1 MLPILPPPFIRQMQ
15 ALLGSEWPLLEAALQ
30 APAPVSIRLNP
41 RKTLDVGRWTI
52 DTGPG
57 IPGVPPHQ
65 LPITNAPIY
74 QFTNHQSP
82 INRSPI
88 PWHPQGFYLSERP
101 VFTLDPTFHAG
112 AYYVQEASSM
122 FIHEAL
128 RQTVDFSKP
137 LKILDLCAAPG
148 GKSTL
153 LADIATEDS
162 LLISNE
168 TIRPRTGPLRENLE
182 RWGTPNVGI
191 TSGEVEEFAQLEDWF
206 DLIVAD
212 APCSGEGLFR
222 KDPDAMREWSLPQV
236 EFCAGR
242 QRRILAAAVQALAPG
257 GILLF
262 STCTYN
268 APENTENAKWLAK
281 NFDLESIRI
290 QIPEEWGIVQ
300 TDFGCQFY
308 PHKVKG
314 EGFFL
319 SVFKKKEGEPKKHS
333 PSALFKSIKPLPKA
347 LVPQAGSW
355 LTPDA
360 NARFFL
366 TPSGEVLALPAELE
380 SQYLLLDKFLKTK
393 WFGTNIGEFKG
404 KDFIPSHAL
413 ALSRWASPTLPA
425 VDLTREQALLFLK
438 KETFDPPAGAPLG
451 WTLARFEG
459 LNLGWLKIL
468 PNRLNNY
475 LPQERRI
482 RMAIA

>member
-1 MLPILPPPFIRQMQ
+1 MLPTLPPPFIRQMQ
-15 ALLGSEWPLLEAALQ
+15 GLLGAEWPLLEAALQ
-30 APAPVSIRLNP
+30 TQPPVSIRLNP
-41 RKTLDVGRWTI
+41 RKTLDIGQLTL
-52 DTGPG
+52 DSPN
-57 IPGVPPHQ
+57 PP
-65 LPITNAPIY
+65 I
-74 QFTNHQSP
+74 HQSP
-82 INRSPI
+82 ISQFPKFSISQFPI

-101 VFTLDPTFHAG
+101 VFTLDPLFHAG

-122 FIHEAL
+122 FIYEAL
-128 RQTVDFSKP
+128 RQTVDLSKP
-137 LKILDLCAAPG
+137 LKVLDLCAAPG

-153 LADIATEDS
+153 MLDMISPDS
-162 LLISNE
+162 LLVSNE

-182 RWGTPNVGI
+182 RWGSPNVAV
-191 TSGEVEEFAQLEDWF
+191 TSGEVEEFAQMEDWF
-206 DLIVAD
+206 DVVLAD

-242 QRRILAAAVQALAPG
+242 QRRILAAAVQALKPG

-268 APENTENAKWLAK
+268 AQENSENADWLTK
-281 NFDLESIRI
+281 NFDLQPITLE
-290 QIPEEWGIVQ
+290 IPSEWGIVQ

-308 PHKVKG
+308 PHKLQG

-319 SVFKKKEGEPKKHS
+319 AVFRKKESIAKKHS
-333 PSALFKSIKPLPKA
+333 PLGMYKSIKPLSKN
-347 LVPQAGSW
+347 LVPQAAAW
-355 LTPDA
+355 LSHTA
-360 NARFFL
+360 EARFFL
-366 TPSGEVLALPAELE
+366 TPSGEVLALPANLE
-380 SQYLLLDKFLKTK
+380 PDFLLLDKFLKTK

-413 ALSRWASPTLPA
+413 ALSQWASPDLHA

-438 KETFDPPAGAPLG
+438 KETFDPPSGAPLG

-459 LNLGWLKIL
+459 MNLGWLKIL

-482 RMAIA
+482 RMAIG

>member
-1 MLPILPPPFIRQMQ
+1 MHPKLPPPFIRQMQ
-15 ALLGSEWPLLEAALQ
+15 ALLGEDWPLLEAVLQ
-30 APAPVSIRLNP
+30 SPAPVSIRLNP
-41 RKTLDVGRWTI
+41 RKTFDLGLERQSIV
-52 DTGPG
+52 
-57 IPGVPPHQ
+57 
-65 LPITNAPIY
+65 LPAIAFLPD
-74 QFTNHQSP
+74 
-82 INRSPI
+82 RSWQARAKERI
-88 PWHPQGFYLSERP
+88 PWHPLGFYLSERP

-122 FIHEAL
+122 FIYEAL

-153 LADIATEDS
+153 LADLASEDS

-242 QRRILAAAVQALAPG
+242 QRRILAAAVQALKPG

-268 APENTENAKWLAK
+268 TQENTENAKWLTK
-281 NFDLESIRI
+281 NFELEPI
-290 QIPEEWGIVQ
+290 QLEIPEAWGIVQ
-300 TDFGCQFY
+300 TNFGCQFY

-319 SVFKKKEGEPKKHS
+319 SVFHKKSGDSKKHS
-333 PSALFKSIKPLPKA
+333 PSAQFKSIKPLSKS
-347 LVPQAGSW
+347 LVPQAAAW
-355 LTPDA
+355 LSPDA

-366 TPSGEVLALPAELE
+366 TPSGEVLALPAVLE
-380 SQYLLLDKFLKTK
+380 SQYLLVDKFLKTK
-393 WFGTNIGEFKG
+393 WFGTNMGEFKG
-404 KDFIPSHAL
+404 KDFVPSHGL
-413 ALSRWASPTLPA
+413 ALSQWASADLPA
-425 VDLTREQALLFLK
+425 VDLSREQALLFLK
-438 KETFDPPAGAPLG
+438 KETFDPPEAAPKG

-459 LNLGWLKIL
+459 LNLGWVKIL

-482 RMAIA
+482 RMAIS

>member
-1 MLPILPPPFIRQMQ
+1 MQ
-15 ALLGSEWPLLEAALQ
+15 AQIGAEWPLLEAALQ
-30 APAPVSIRLNP
+30 TTPPVSIRLNP
-41 RKTLDVGRWTI
+41 RKTVDVGRRTL
-52 DTGPG
+52 DFS
-57 IPGVPPHQ
+57 PHSPT
-65 LPITNAPIY
+65 LPANKQPVN
-74 QFTNHQSP
+74 Q
-82 INRSPI
+82 SPI
-88 PWHPQGFYLSERP
+88 PWHPNGFYLSERP
-101 VFTLDPTFHAG
+101 VFTLDPVFHAG

-122 FIHEAL
+122 FLYEAL

-153 LADIATEDS
+153 MLDMASPDS

-182 RWGTPNVGI
+182 RWGSPNVAV
-191 TSGEVEEFAQLEDWF
+191 TSGEVEEFAALEGWF
-206 DLIVAD
+206 DVVLAD

-236 EFCAGR
+236 EFCAAR
-242 QRRILAAAVQALAPG
+242 QRRILAAAVQALKPG

-268 APENTENAKWLAK
+268 SQENDENAKWLAK
-281 NFDLESIRI
+281 TFDVEPITLE
-290 QIPEEWGIVQ
+290 IPVDWGIVQ
-300 TDFGCQFY
+300 TAAGGAQFY
-308 PHKVKG
+308 PHHLQG

-319 SVFKKKEGEPKKHS
+319 AVFRKKEDDSKKHT
-333 PSALFKSIKPLPKA
+333 PAARYKNITPLPKNLA
-347 LVPQAGSW
+347 PLAAAW
-355 LTPDA
+355 LDPSVE
-360 NARFFL
+360 ARFFL
-366 TPSGEVLALPAELE
+366 TPSGEVLALPAMLE
-380 SQYLLLDKFLKTK
+380 PDYLMLDKFLKTK

-404 KDFIPSHAL
+404 KDFVPSHAL
-413 ALSRWASPTLPA
+413 ALSRLAAPALPG
-425 VDLTREQALLFLK
+425 VDLTRQQALLFLK
-438 KETFDPPAGAPLG
+438 KETFDPPVGAPLG

-482 RMAIA
+482 RMSLNSRKE